1 MPTSPLPLPA
11 SPQAASLNVPQAFA
25 EALRCHEQGRL
36 PEAERL
42 YEAILAVRADHFD
55 ALQMLAVVK
64 HAKGQPA
71 EALRLVSQAMTLRR
85 PSPQILLNYGMIL
98 HALDRSDEA
107 ISSFDQALKQKSKFA
122 EAHNNRGAVLS
133 ALGRQDEAIEA
144 LRKALTL
151 KSDYADAHYNLGSA
165 LRALGRNEEALASFD
180 RALALQPNFAKAHNN
195 RGTALEA
202 LNRLSEALAAYGRAL
217 ELNPEF
223 GEACRNRG
231 RVLLLLDRGDEAIE
245 NFTAA
250 LRLKPDDPETW
261 YLRGRHLIDLGRTDE
276 AAADLAQAL
285 ALRPGHAGAR
295 IAACMAELAIVYADE
310 AEVRRRRDAYERK
323 LRGARRRRRG
333 RPPQWRPHRRH
344 RRAAAVLARLSG
356 RQRPA
361 AAGDL
366 WRHGPRRRLAH
377 IQAGAAAAAALA
389 RRADPRR
396 HRQRSFSSAI
406 RTGRSRSRAGSASS
420 TAAASRSPAITS
432 ASRAT
437 ARPMSPPRCATVS
450 STARSTSQGG
460 ATRSSPTRRTSLIYP
475 GLLMDTHSLQLAAQ
489 RLAPVQMTSW
499 GHPETS
505 GLPTLDY
512 FLSSDLMEAPDAQE
526 HYTETL
532 VRLPNL
538 SIYYEPVN
546 TPPEPV
552 TREELGLRESATVFW
567 SAQSLYKYL
576 PQHDDIYARIAKDA
590 GDCQIVFLRHH
601 GGSVTDVVRARLT
614 RAFAAHGL
622 DADRYCAFLPRMTQ
636 GKFVAAAGLADIFLD
651 SIGWSACNSALESLA
666 HDLPIVTYAAPMM
679 RGRHS
684 TAILEVLGVPETIGR
699 TPDEVVAIAVRL
711 ARNPGERREIVS
723 RMAAEKHRLYFD
735 RAPVA
740 ALQDF
745 LERAVRG

>member
-231 RVLLLLDRGDEAIE
+231 RVLLLLDRGDEAVE
-245 NFTAA
+245 NFSAA

-295 IAACMAELAIVYADE
+295 IAACVAELAIVYADE

-323 LRGARRRRRG
+323 LRAL
-333 RPPQWRPHRRH
+333 
-344 RRAAAVLARLSG
+344 AADVAADRLN
-356 RQRPA
+356 
-361 AAGDL
+361 GDL
-366 WRHGPRRRLAH
+366 IAAIGGQQPFFLAYQGGNDRSLQEIYGGMVHGVVSRTFKPAPLPPPPSPGEPIRVGIVSAHFFRHSNWKIPIKGWLG
-377 IQAGAAAAAALA
+377 QF
-389 RRADPRR
+389 D
-396 HRQRSFSSAI
+396 
-406 RTGRSRSRAGSASS
+406 RSRFKVTGYHLGV
-420 TAAASRSPAITS
+420 THDGETDVAASLCDRFVH
-432 ASRAT
+432 
-437 ARPMSPPRCATVS
+437 RPLGVAEWRDEILADAPHV
-450 STARSTSQGG
+450 
-460 ATRSSPTRRTSLIYP
+460 LIYP

-745 LERAVRG
+745 LERVVRG

>member
-1 MPTSPLPLPA
+1 MPTSPLSLPA
-11 SPQAASLNVPQAFA
+11 SPQAAALNVPQAFA

-36 PEAERL
+36 TEAERL
-42 YEAILAVRADHFD
+42 YAAVLAARPEHFD

-133 ALGRQDEAIEA
+133 AVGRHEEAIEA
-144 LRKALTL
+144 LGKALALTP
-151 KSDYADAHYNLGSA
+151 DYADAHYNLGSA
-165 LRALGRNEEALASFD
+165 LRALGRNEEAIASLD

-195 RGTALEA
+195 RGAALEA
-202 LNRLSEALAAYGRAL
+202 LNRLAEALADYGRAL

-223 GEACRNRG
+223 AEACRNRG

-250 LRLKPDDPETW
+250 LKFKPDDADTW
-261 YLRGRHLIDLGRTDE
+261 YLRGRHLIDLGRTEE
-276 AAADLAQAL
+276 AAADLAHAL

-295 IAACMAELAIVYADE
+295 FAACIAELAIVYNDE
-310 AEVRRRRDAYERK
+310 AEVRRRREAYARK
-323 LRGARRRRRG
+323 LTALAADAEADRLDGDLIRAIGGQQPFLLAYQGENDRPLQAIYGRMVHGIVSRAFKPAPLPPPPAPGEPIRVGIVSAHFFRHSNWKIPIKGWLGQLDRRRFKVTGYHLGVTSDGETDVAASLCDRFVH
-333 RPPQWRPHRRH
+333 RPHDVAGWRNEI
-344 RRAAAVLARLSG
+344 LADA
-356 RQRPA
+356 PHA
-361 AAGDL
+361 
-366 WRHGPRRRLAH
+366 
-377 IQAGAAAAAALA
+377 
-389 RRADPRR
+389 
-396 HRQRSFSSAI
+396 
-406 RTGRSRSRAGSASS
+406 
-420 TAAASRSPAITS
+420 
-432 ASRAT
+432 
-437 ARPMSPPRCATVS
+437 
-450 STARSTSQGG
+450 
-460 ATRSSPTRRTSLIYP
+460 LIYP

-512 FLSSDLMEAPDAQE
+512 FLSSDLMEAPDAQD
-526 HYTETL
+526 HYTEKL

-552 TREELGLRESATVFW
+552 SRDELGLRADATVFW

-576 PQHDDIYARIAKDA
+576 PQHDDIYARIARDA
-590 GDCQIVFLRHH
+590 GDCQFVFLRHH
-601 GGSVTDVVRARLT
+601 GGAVTDVVRARLA

-622 DADRYCAFLPRMTQ
+622 DADRYCLFLPRMSQ

-666 HDLPIVTYAAPMM
+666 HDLPIVTYAAPTM

-684 TAILEVLGVPETIGR
+684 TAILNMLGVPETIGR
-699 TPDEVVAIAVRL
+699 SPDEVVAIAVRL
-711 ARNPGERREIVS
+711 ARHPDERREIVA

-735 RAPVA
+735 RAPVV

>member
-11 SPQAASLNVPQAFA
+11 SLQAASLNVPQAFA
-25 EALRCHEQGRL
+25 EALRLHEQGRL
-36 PEAERL
+36 AEAERL
-42 YEAILAVRADHFD
+42 YEAVLAARPDHFD

-98 HALDRSDEA
+98 HALDRNHEA

-133 ALGRQDEAIEA
+133 ALGRHDEAVEA
-144 LRKALTL
+144 LRKALAL
-151 KSDYADAHYNLGSA
+151 KSDYGDAHYNLGSA
-165 LRALGRNEEALASFD
+165 MRALGRNEEALASLD
-180 RALALQPNFAKAHNN
+180 RALALRPDFAKAHNN
-195 RGTALEA
+195 RGAALEA
-202 LNRLSEALAAYGRAL
+202 LNRLPEALAAYSRAL
-217 ELNPEF
+217 ELNPDF
-223 GEACRNRG
+223 VEACRNRG
-231 RVLLLLDRGDEAIE
+231 RVLLLLDRGEEAIE
-245 NFTAA
+245 TFTAA
-250 LRLKPDDPETW
+250 LRLRPEDPETW

-295 IAACMAELAIVYADE
+295 FAACIAELAIVYTDE
-310 AEVRRRRDAYERK
+310 TEVRRRREAYARK
-323 LRGARRRRRG
+323 LDAL
-333 RPPQWRPHRRH
+333 
-344 RRAAAVLARLSG
+344 AAD
-356 RQRPA
+356 A
-361 AAGDL
+361 AAGRLNGDL
-366 WRHGPRRRLAH
+366 IRAIGGQQPFLLAYQGENDRPLQAVYGGIVHGIVSQRFKPAALPPPPAAGEPIRIGIVSAHFFRHSNWKIPIKGWLGQLDRSRFKLTGYHLGVVRDAETDV
-377 IQAGAAAAAALA
+377 AAAMCDRFVHRPLDVEGWRKEILA
-389 RRADPRR
+389 DAP
-396 HRQRSFSSAI
+396 H
-406 RTGRSRSRAGSASS
+406 
-420 TAAASRSPAITS
+420 
-432 ASRAT
+432 
-437 ARPMSPPRCATVS
+437 V
-450 STARSTSQGG
+450 
-460 ATRSSPTRRTSLIYP
+460 LIYP

-512 FLSSDLMEAPDAQE
+512 FLSSDLMEAPDAQD
-526 HYTETL
+526 HYTEKL

-552 TREELGLRESATVFW
+552 TRAELGLREGATVFW

-590 GDCQIVFLRHH
+590 GDCQIAFLRHH
-601 GGSVTDVVRARLT
+601 GGSVTEVVRARLG

-622 DADRYCAFLPRMTQ
+622 DVDRYCVFLPRMSQ

-666 HDLPIVTYAAPMM
+666 HDLPIVTYAGPMM

-684 TAILEVLGVPETIGR
+684 TAILDILGVPETIGR
-699 TPDEVVAIAVRL
+699 TADEVVAIAVRL
-711 ARNPGERREIVS
+711 AQNPNERREIVA
-723 RMAAEKHRLYFD
+723 RMATQKHRLYFD
-735 RAPVA
+735 RAPVV